1 MTTLGQPPTIE
12 SFRQPARAGTS
23 VPSPASKPT
32 NFFLFG
38 GAICLG
44 AFLLFQVQLIM
55 AKYILPWFG
64 GTPSVWTSCMLVFQV
79 LLLLG
84 YLYTHVLTT
93 HLPRQLQN
101 SLHLVLLVLSV
112 AVLVW
117 LSFRWKTPITPDVAW
132 KPSPDANPTWRIV
145 ELLLVSVAFP
155 FFLLS
160 TTGPLVQKWFARAHP
175 NESPYR
181 LYALSNFGSLLGL
194 LTYPFLIEPG
204 LTIRSQAW
212 VWSAGYLV
220 YAVAS
225 ALCTRATAGKSDSP
239 EETANGAIVNQPN
252 YWVRF
257 LWVGLAACASVML
270 LATTNVICQQVAV
283 VPFLWVLPLC
293 MYLGSFILCFESSR
307 WYRRSLFQ
315 LLFFVLAGI
324 SCWLLLHGPAAPVY
338 LQLATYPALLFVSC
352 MISHGELVHLKPPA
366 SHLTHFYLLI
376 ALGGAVGGVF
386 TGLVA
391 PHIFANFWEFH
402 TGVIASSAFLLFALA
417 HDRASWW
424 HQAPRWLPAAL
435 LSGSAILAI
444 PTMQALTGEMNK
456 ELLLGLVAVAAIAG
470 IYALLAMFRRRA
482 GEVAHPIFARATALI
497 ALSIVCFALFADA
510 NLKPEDVRLRSRNFY
525 GIVSVVRASSV
536 AGPYFYLRN
545 RMTNHGVQFVNP
557 RYANVPTGYYG
568 PDSGVGKLL
577 FTHPRPMRV
586 GLVGLGI
593 GTLAAY
599 GQSGDYFRFYEINPA
614 VVSLASGPGAF
625 FTYVRNSPASS
636 EVVLG
641 DARLC
646 LEREAAA
653 GQRQNFDVLVI
664 DAFSGDAIPTHLLT
678 REAFAVYLQH
688 LRSPESIIAL
698 HISNLSLDLAPVVSG
713 LAHEFQL
720 RGVRIHHPEAQ
731 SFSAQ
736 TDWVLLSRN
745 PARFKTPL
753 IASAAAPLAYDS
765 YMPLWTDDYSN
776 LFRVVRFGSS
786 SKSIAVGQ

>member
-1 MTTLGQPPTIE
+1 MTTLDQPPAIE
-12 SFRQPARAGTS
+12 SFRQPGRTDTA
-23 VPSPASKPT
+23 VPSPVSKAT

-38 GAICLG
+38 SAICLG

-84 YLYTHVLTT
+84 YLYAHVLTT
-93 HLPRQLQN
+93 RVPRRLQN
-101 SLHLVLLVLSV
+101 SLHLVLLGLSIGVL
-112 AVLVW
+112 LW
-117 LSFRWKTPITPDVAW
+117 LGFRWKTPITPGVAW
-132 KPSPDANPTWRIV
+132 KPSPHANPTWRIV
-145 ELLLVSVAFP
+145 ELLFASLAFP

-160 TTGPLVQKWFARAHP
+160 TTGPLVQKWFARANP

-181 LYALSNFGSLLGL
+181 LYALSNLGSLLGL

-220 YAVAS
+220 YVAAS
-225 ALCTRATAGKSDSP
+225 ALCTRAAAGKSDSP
-239 EETANGAIVNQPN
+239 GESSDQAIVDQPN

-293 MYLGSFILCFESSR
+293 LYLGSFILCFESSR
-307 WYRRSLFQ
+307 WYRRSFFQ
-315 LLFFVLAGI
+315 PLFFVLAGI
-324 SCWLLLHGPAAPVY
+324 SCWLLLQGPAAPVY
-338 LQLATYPALLFVSC
+338 VQLAVYPAFLFVSC
-352 MISHGELVHLKPPA
+352 MLSHGELVRLKPPA
-366 SHLTHFYLLI
+366 THLTHFYLLI
-376 ALGGAVGGVF
+376 ALGGAIGGLF
-386 TGLVA
+386 TGVVA
-391 PHIFANFWEFH
+391 PHIFTNFWEFH
-402 TGVIASSAFLLFALA
+402 TGIIASSVFLLFALA
-417 HDRASWW
+417 HDRTSWW
-424 HQAPRWLPAAL
+424 HRPPRWLPTTL
-435 LSGSAILAI
+435 LSGSAFLTVPVTQTLAPQTNKQLLVGILAI
-444 PTMQALTGEMNK
+444 ATIAGVYA
-456 ELLLGLVAVAAIAG
+456 LVAVFGAQAG
-470 IYALLAMFRRRA
+470 DT
-482 GEVAHPIFARATALI
+482 AHPIFARAAALI
-497 ALSIVCFALFADA
+497 ALSIVCFALFTDA

-557 RYANVPTGYYG
+557 QYANVPTGYYG

-625 FTYVRNSPASS
+625 FTYIRNSPASS

-653 GQRQNFDVLVI
+653 GQGQNFDVLVI

-678 REAFAVYLQH
+678 REAFAVYLRH
-688 LRSPESIIAL
+688 LRSPESVIAL
-698 HISNLSLDLAPVVSG
+698 HISNLSLDLAPVVAG

-745 PARFKTPL
+745 PVRFEAPL
-753 IASAAAPLAYDS
+753 IASAAAPLAYDG

-776 LFRVVRFGSS
+776 LLRVVRFGSPG
-786 SKSIAVGQ
+786 KPIAVGQ